1 MLYCFR
7 PLVLLGSFYVTF
19 FKNRVPLK
27 HVHRGK
33 LIVAILLYCTIAS
46 TLVSFDSLMGLLV
59 PEDHPSEIKS

>member
-1 MLYCFR
+1 MS
-7 PLVLLGSFYVTF
+7 PF

-27 HVHRGK
+27 HAHRGK